1 MVQPYAELR
10 PGAGGPWMRP
20 RHFPRWQGAFHRRS
34 RPQLASGG
42 EDDQVGFHMVR
53 SGVAEVVGREP
64 RWEPRARTTFRESGR
79 TWTTVG
85 NASEVTD

>member
-20 RHFPRWQGAFHRRS
+20 CHFPRWQGAFHRCS
-34 RPQLASGG
+34 RPQLASGE
-42 EDDQVGFHMVR
+42 EDDQAGFHMIR

-64 RWEPRARTTFRESGR
+64 RWEPEHERLSGNPDA